1 MDFIFRTFVVE
12 LFILNVLLQISIWKA
27 LKDFFLVGYFHF
39 VSMQANLWNVKHNRI
54 AVFMNTLRMPV
65 KGTAIKEMS
74 FECFKKIVFFLLHVL
89 SLIQNKLLNSYIT
102 YLCDLLNN

>member
-1 MDFIFRTFVVE
+1 
-12 LFILNVLLQISIWKA
+12 
-27 LKDFFLVGYFHF
+27 
-39 VSMQANLWNVKHNRI
+39 
-54 AVFMNTLRMPV
+54 MNTLRMPV